1 MRTKAADPTMAKPS
15 QVKRTAAERLQE
27 LEHLAIDILEKIVK
41 DDNAPP
47 AVALAAAID
56 ILDRTGHKAPDKVE
70 ITFSEDSALLA
81 EVFAPGELED
91 IRRRIFERKV

>member
-1 MRTKAADPTMAKPS
+1 MSESCVAASVDLS
-15 QVKRTAAERLQE
+15 L
-27 LEHLAIDILEKIVK
+27 DILEKIVK

-91 IRRRIFERKV
+91 IRRRILDYTIAQRQRSKLHAV